1 MTQRTYGFV
10 LIFSFLCLPL
20 LQAQAISDVPKTDP
34 AYPAISSAV
43 KDGYLSLSADNS
55 FQANKPITRR
65 ELAIFLDRLVSDTSG
80 TQLTK
85 PQIQE
90 LQQLSKS
97 YKNNFLNLDT
107 AIASQNS
114 SVTTILNNT
123 SSTYKDLWK
132 INDELREEIKSMR
145 EENERNQLYMWIG
158 IAAAAVTGII
168 IK

>member
-1 MTQRTYGFV
+1 MTQKTACFV
-10 LIFSFLCLPL
+10 LIFSLLLMPL
-20 LQAQAISDVPKTDP
+20 LHAQSISDVPKTDP
-34 AYPAISSAV
+34 AYPAISSAI
-43 KDGYLSLSADNS
+43 KDGYLSLSSDNS
-55 FQANKPITRR
+55 FQGSKPITRR

-114 SVTTILNNT
+114 SVTTVMNNT
-123 SSTYKDLWK
+123 ASTYKDLWK
-132 INDELREEIKSMR
+132 INDDLKEEIKSMR
-145 EENERNQLYMWIG
+145 EENERNQLYMWLG

>member
-1 MTQRTYGFV
+1 MTSKTAGFIF
-10 LIFSFLCLPL
+10 IFSLLAAPL
-20 LQAQAISDVPKTDP
+20 LHAQPIGDVPKTDP
-34 AYPAISSAV
+34 AYGAISDAV
-43 KDGYLSLSADNS
+43 KDGYLSLSADNT
-55 FQANKPITRR
+55 FQGSKPITRR

-80 TQLTK
+80 NQLSK

-97 YKNNFLNLDT
+97 YKNTFLNLD
-107 AIASQNS
+107 ASVASQNS
-114 SVTTILNNT
+114 TVATIMNNT

-132 INDELREEIKSMR
+132 INDELKTEIKSMR
-145 EENERNQLYMWIG
+145 EENERNQLYMWLG

>member
-1 MTQRTYGFV
+1 MTQKTYCLV
-10 LIFSFLCLPL
+10 LIFSLLAMPL
-20 LQAQAISDVPKTDP
+20 AHAQSISDVPKTDP
-34 AYPAISSAV
+34 AYPAISTAV
-43 KDGYLSLSADNS
+43 KEGYLSLSADNS
-55 FQANKPITRR
+55 FQGSKPITRR
-65 ELAIFLDRLVSDTSG
+65 ELAIFLDRLSSDTSG

-114 SVTTILNNT
+114 SVTTVMNNT
-123 SSTYKDLWK
+123 ASTYKDLWK
-132 INDELREEIKSMR
+132 INDTLKEEIQGMR
-145 EENERNQLYMWIG
+145 EENERNQLYMWVG

>member
-1 MTQRTYGFV
+1 MTQKTYALA
-10 LIFSFLCLPL
+10 LICALTIMPIAH
-20 LQAQAISDVPKTDP
+20 AQSISDVPKTDP
-34 AYPAISSAV
+34 AYSAISSAV
-43 KDGYLSLSADNS
+43 KDGYLSLSSDNS
-55 FQANKPITRR
+55 FQGSKPITRR

-97 YKNNFLNLDT
+97 YKNNFLNIDS
-107 AIASQNS
+107 AVASQNS
-114 SVTTILNNT
+114 NITTVMNNT
-123 SSTYKDLWK
+123 ANTYKDLWK
-132 INDELREEIKSMR
+132 INDELKEEIKSMR

>member
-1 MTQRTYGFV
+1 MTYKTQALV
-10 LIFSFLCLPL
+10 LFFSLLSIPFLY
-20 LQAQAISDVPKTDP
+20 AQTISDVPKTDP
-34 AYPAISSAV
+34 AYPAISTAI
-43 KDGYLSLSADNS
+43 KDGYLSLSADNT
-55 FQANKPITRR
+55 FQGSKPITRR

-107 AIASQNS
+107 AIASHNS
-114 SVTTILNNT
+114 TVTSIMNNT

-132 INDELREEIKSMR
+132 INDELKEEIRSMR
-145 EENERNQLYMWIG
+145 EENERNQLYMWLG